1 MTAIDFM
8 PKTIGAA
15 FGMSDENGIWR
26 TGRCAANG
34 RFFVA
39 VSIPHNSGIGLEELV
54 IGSVIAFTSTWRL
67 GAQSKPRGSSLPH
80 HENLEV
86 CSELPSPSL
95 VLSFFHS
102 CQSWPAFPGIYY
114 VPVTDSACSRHASP
128 GGGCGPTGRSQTGI
142 LQVIDVLLLSWAR
155 I

>member
-67 GAQSKPRGSSLPH
+67 GAQSRGSSLAH

-95 VLSFFHS
+95 PRSFFLSLLSKLACFSRNLLRASHRLRVLAS
-102 CQSWPAFPGIYY
+102 CF
-114 VPVTDSACSRHASP
+114 
-128 GGGCGPTGRSQTGI
+128 TGRGRGRRLRTDGTLANRHTRI
-142 LQVIDVLLLSWAR
+142 LQG
-155 I
+155 

>member
-67 GAQSKPRGSSLPH
+67 GAQSKARGSSLPH

-95 VLSFFHS
+95 PCSSFLSLLSKLACFSRNLLRASHRVRVLAS
-102 CQSWPAFPGIYY
+102 CF
-114 VPVTDSACSRHASP
+114 
-128 GGGCGPTGRSQTGI
+128 TGRRLRTDATLANRHS
-142 LQVIDVLLLSWAR
+142 LAYYKL
-155 I
+155 

>member
-1 MTAIDFM
+1 MGFGGQGDARPTAV
-8 PKTIGAA
+8 
-15 FGMSDENGIWR
+15 
-26 TGRCAANG
+26 
-34 RFFVA
+34 FFVA

-114 VPVTDSACSRHASP
+114 VLVTDSACSRHASP